1 MLLLEWLT
9 NGLNSFAIF
18 RLVVSG
24 LISVIAIPAIIAW
37 VLIML
42 IRVVDALMQGKTPSL
57 SQERQAALTR
67 FWPYVGAMI
76 LQALVVLAPMLALV
90 PGVTLAF
97 YNQIKLS
104 GVFLSALGLILMCVG
119 LVVATVYIIKW
130 GLELNFTP
138 FTVILENLGVRQSLH
153 SSRKLVHGRFWKTFT
168 RVVVPQLVFGFFVIV
183 GELLI
188 ALSGILLAVALF
200 NLHEMIGI
208 YGTTLLITLLGV
220 VLRILYVPL
229 FVIADYLVY
238 DSLRKTR

>member
-1 MLLLEWLT
+1 M
-9 NGLNSFAIF
+9 
-18 RLVVSG
+18 
-24 LISVIAIPAIIAW
+24 
-37 VLIML
+37 
-42 IRVVDALMQGKTPSL
+42 
-57 SQERQAALTR
+57 
-67 FWPYVGAMI
+67 
-76 LQALVVLAPMLALV
+76 
-90 PGVTLAF
+90 
-97 YNQIKLS
+97 
-104 GVFLSALGLILMCVG
+104 
-119 LVVATVYIIKW
+119 
-130 GLELNFTP
+130 
-138 FTVILENLGVRQSLH
+138 
-153 SSRKLVHGRFWKTFT
+153 HGRFWKTFT